1 MQTIIVIAA
10 LVLSIEVVSRAE
22 SANDPVPGV
31 TNVESPIITGSVVT
45 ETVSNLYVVFR
56 NEEPRVSTAVF
67 PSDKLVRFGFSSAT
81 NMNFDIF
88 MLRPEYGYKLFAT
101 SEDGERLKATRM
113 GAHYGQKFGKVRGYD
128 KDILDFSRRRADRH
142 PDRERPYYA
151 GRAAQG
157 FSGLPRSLPAPEE
170 LFRFGKP
177 GKYVM
182 WVEMQVLC
190 CPSGRGAAG
199 DIYLVKFPPV
209 GLQMIKKENE

>member
-31 TNVESPIITGSVVT
+31 TNVESAIITGSVVT

-88 MLRPEYGYKLFAT
+88 MLRPEYG
-101 SEDGERLKATRM
+101 
-113 GAHYGQKFGKVRGYD
+113 
-128 KDILDFSRRRADRH
+128 
-142 PDRERPYYA
+142 
-151 GRAAQG
+151 
-157 FSGLPRSLPAPEE
+157 
-170 LFRFGKP
+170 
-177 GKYVM
+177 
-182 WVEMQVLC
+182 
-190 CPSGRGAAG
+190 
-199 DIYLVKFPPV
+199 
-209 GLQMIKKENE
+209 